1 MSGGTI
7 GHEYDGQ
14 IRQTII
20 AVRQMGRTSAEMDL
34 AAQQKAASRFPD
46 HAVIL
51 DAALAAAT
59 HALTGATSALATV
72 CKWNTADEEYTETDL
87 QIKVWNHSE
96 TTPSST
102 DTFGFARHIDGHYCF
117 FPDCAP
123 MASRGA

>member
-1 MSGGTI
+1 MSGGMI
-7 GHEYDGQ
+7 GPEYDGQ

-20 AVRQMGRTSAEMDL
+20 AVRQMGRTSTEMDL
-34 AAQQKAASRFPD
+34 ETQKKAGSRFPD
-46 HAVIL
+46 HGVIL
-51 DAALAAAT
+51 DEALSAAT

-72 CKWNTADEEYTETDL
+72 CRWNIETEEYTETDL

-96 TTPSST
+96 TTPSSV

>member
-1 MSGGTI
+1 MSGGMI
-7 GHEYDGQ
+7 GPEYDGQ
-14 IRQTII
+14 IRQTIV
-20 AVRQMGRTSAEMDL
+20 AVRNLGRTSSEMDL
-34 AAQQKAASRFPD
+34 SAQQKATSRFPD

-51 DAALAAAT
+51 DAALAVAT

-72 CKWNTADEEYTETDL
+72 CKWDTTAEEYTETDL
-87 QIKVWNHSE
+87 QITVWNHSE
-96 TTPSST
+96 TTPSSV